1 MSARVIVTEQN
12 GLIRGVLVDALQE
25 AGFVVVAQCST
36 GEEALEAAARGDAE
50 VLSTNVLLSGDTD
63 GYALAAQLHAVR
75 PELPVII
82 HTSFDGD
89 KHVARARAAGAS
101 GFLNKG
107 VGAETLVAAF
117 RQVAAGGTWFGD
129 EPG

>member
-1 MSARVIVTEQN
+1 MSARVIVTEKN

-36 GEEALEAAARGDAE
+36 AEEALDAAAAGSAD

-63 GYALAAQLHAVR
+63 GYALAAQLHADR

-82 HTSFDGD
+82 HTSNDGD
-89 KHVARARAAGAS
+89 KHVARARDAGAS

-107 VGAETLVAAF
+107 VGLETLVAAF